1 MGPTAAVRLLEV
13 EPELAE
19 FLNSEEI
26 AEARQIV
33 LPTLEIP
40 KGPIDIAALFD
51 RGDSFGAVVL
61 RGMLVQQ
68 MRVGDQVGLRLLGAG
83 DVLSPVTLIS
93 SALNSAVNSVPWSW
107 R

>member
-40 KGPIDIAALFD
+40 N
-51 RGDSFGAVVL
+51 AVVVETEMEL
-61 RGMLVQQ
+61 PKDL
-68 MRVGDQVGLRLLGAG
+68 
-83 DVLSPVTLIS
+83 
-93 SALNSAVNSVPWSW
+93 
-107 R
+107 